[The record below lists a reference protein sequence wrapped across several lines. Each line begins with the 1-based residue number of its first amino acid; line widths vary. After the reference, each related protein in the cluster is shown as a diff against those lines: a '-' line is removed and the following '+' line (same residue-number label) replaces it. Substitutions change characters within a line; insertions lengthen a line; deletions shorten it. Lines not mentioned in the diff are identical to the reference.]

1 MPDPSSSLPGLAAAR
16 ARVAREIRAAA
27 RGTKADAP
35 PKSDDLMA
43 QSEAKIPDTRTV
55 PDPPTRDPGDRRRVV
70 SPLAGTLSMMLR
82 IARAL
87 EGAPLGMSGTL
98 VLLTVPADLL
108 GLAHTACAALKAGGS
123 VGAEIVGLRRSGDLR
138 SDIARSRA
146 EFRESITTALRAG
159 HAVLAIAPDASSLG
173 EALRPLLTAT
183 QALPPLDREMLAALL
198 PLTHRGAGRPDR
210 LLGADLLRHLTPLH
224 LDIAFAGPTPEAVL
238 DRLGRIAAKGATAAP
253 RTTLAD
259 VKGLPA
265 LVTELEGLVRDVA
278 AWRAGALDWGR
289 VPSSFLL
296 YGPPG
301 TGKTMVAAALAG
313 SLEVPLTA
321 TSFSEC
327 QKEGHMGDMLAA
339 LNGHVEAAI
348 AAAPAVFFLDEMDSF
363 HSRGGRDRNER
374 YMASVVN
381 GLLEQLSRLD
391 AAAGVVV
398 IGATNH
404 PDRIDPAVV
413 RSGRFDRKIP
423 IGLPDKD
430 GIAAILATHLPDLP
444 PEQLAAEARDL
455 VGLTGADLV
464 ALARQAAAMAR
475 GAERAVRLADLR
487 AAAAR
492 LRPPAP
498 KGVLRRIA
506 LHEAGHLLV
515 THFLDLPAAQS
526 VQVSPR
532 GGAVL
537 APEPVCHTRAS
548 AEDML
553 ALHLAGRAAEQLV
566 LGTPSSGA
574 GDGPDSDLAQA
585 TRLAARIELQW
596 GMGRMGPAWQP
607 LPRDL
612 ENLRFDP
619 ALRARLNRHLRA
631 AEARATA
638 LLDAHI
644 ADLLRI
650 AEVLEQE
657 REVVGA
663 ALKAL
668 LPGRQSSRDS
678 DNVPVGAEETGPSLS
693 WRPSGR
699 SA

>member
-1 MPDPSSSLPGLAAAR
+1 L
-16 ARVAREIRAAA
+16 RV
-27 RGTKADAP
+27 
-35 PKSDDLMA
+35 
-43 QSEAKIPDTRTV
+43 
-55 PDPPTRDPGDRRRVV
+55 
-70 SPLAGTLSMMLR
+70 
-82 IARAL
+82 ARAL
-87 EGAPLGMSGTL
+87 EDAPVGAPGTL
-98 VLLTVPADLL
+98 VLLIVPTDLL
-108 GLAHTACAALKAGGS
+108 ELARTACDALQAGGHA
-123 VGAEIVGLRRSGDLR
+123 GTRIVGLRRPGDLR
-138 SDIARSRA
+138 SEIARSRA
-146 EFRESITTALRAG
+146 AFRESTTTALRAG
-159 HAVLAIAPDASSLG
+159 HAVLAIAPDASALG
-173 EALRPLLTAT
+173 KELRPLLTAT
-183 QALPPLDREMLAALL
+183 RVLPPLDREMLAALL
-198 PLTHRGAGRPDR
+198 PLTHRGARIPET
-210 LLGADLLRHLTPLH
+210 LPAPDLLRHLTPLH
-224 LDIAFAGPTPEAVL
+224 LDIAFAAPTPEAVL
-238 DRLGRIAAKGATAAP
+238 DRLGRIAATGATAAS

-265 LVTELEGLVRDVA
+265 LVAELEGLVRDVA

-289 VPSSFLL
+289 VPSSILL

-301 TGKTMVAAALAG
+301 TGKTMAAAALAG
-313 SLEVPLTA
+313 SLEVPLVA

-391 AAAGVVV
+391 AAAGVIV

-430 GIAAILATHLPDLP
+430 GIAAILIAHLPDLP

-464 ALARQAAAMAR
+464 ALARHAAAMAR

-492 LRPPAP
+492 LRPPTP
-498 KGVLRRIA
+498 KGALRRIA

-515 THFLDLPAAQS
+515 THLLDLPAARS

-537 APEPVCHTRAS
+537 APEPIFHTRAS

-553 ALHLAGRAAEQLV
+553 VLHLAGRAAEQLV

-574 GDGPDSDLAQA
+574 GEGPDSDLAQA
-585 TRLAARIELQW
+585 TQLAARIELQW
-596 GMGRMGPAWQP
+596 GMGRMGSAWQP

-612 ENLRFDP
+612 EALAP

-638 LLDAHI
+638 LLDAHL

-657 REVVGA
+657 REVAGA
-663 ALKAL
+663 ALTAL
-668 LPGRQSSRDS
+668 LPGRDR
-678 DNVPVGAEETGPSLS
+678 TGPT
-693 WRPSGR
+693 PSIQDESPG
-699 SA
+699 AP

>member
-1 MPDPSSSLPGLAAAR
+1 MSSSPSPLPGLAAAR

-27 RGTKADAP
+27 RGTKADALP
-35 PKSDDLMA
+35 TADDLMA
-43 QSEAKIPDTRTV
+43 QSEARLPDTRTIPV
-55 PDPPTRDPGDRRRVV
+55 PPARDPGDRRRVET
-70 SPLAGTLSMMLR
+70 PITGTLSLILR

-87 EGAPLGMSGTL
+87 EDAPVGAPGTL
-98 VLLTVPADLL
+98 VLLTVPTDLL
-108 GLAHTACAALKAGGS
+108 ELARTACEALQAAGHAG
-123 VGAEIVGLRRSGDLR
+123 AKIVGQRRPGDLR

-146 EFRESITTALRAG
+146 AFRESITTALRAG
-159 HAVLAIAPDASSLG
+159 HAVLAIAPDASALG
-173 EALRPLLTAT
+173 EELRPLLTAT
-183 QALPPLDREMLAALL
+183 RVLPLLDREMLAALL
-198 PLTHRGAGRPDR
+198 PLTHRGADRPDR
-210 LLGADLLRHLTPLH
+210 LPAPDSLRHLTPLH
-224 LDIAFAGPTPEAVL
+224 LDIAFAAPTPEAVL
-238 DRLGRIAAKGATAAP
+238 DRLDRIVANDANAAP

-313 SLEVPLTA
+313 SLEVPLVA

-374 YMASVVN
+374 YMASAVN

-391 AAAGVVV
+391 AAAGVIV

-430 GIAAILATHLPDLP
+430 GIAAILAAHLPDLP
-444 PEQLAAEARDL
+444 PEQFAAEARDL

-475 GAERAVRLADLR
+475 SAERAVCLGDLR
-487 AAAAR
+487 GAAAR
-492 LRPPAP
+492 LRPPTP

-515 THFLDLPAAQS
+515 THLLDLPAARS

-537 APEPVCHTRAS
+537 APEPIFHTCAS

-574 GDGPDSDLAQA
+574 GEGPDSDLAQA
-585 TRLAARIELQW
+585 TQLAARIELQW

-612 ENLRFDP
+612 ESLALDR

-657 REVVGA
+657 REVAGA
-663 ALKAL
+663 ALTAL

-678 DNVPVGAEETGPSLS
+678 DNVAVGAEETGPFLS
-693 WRPSGR
+693 GRPSDR